1 MPDPHCM
8 AWAAHGVLPLTCAA
22 ITPPLFY
29 QKPIPSLFPSSSTKA
44 DLTTVTMHISYALI
58 TALLTYTVSSQ
69 TVADLVSQLPSCA
82 LLCLATSST
91 AASCGLADYACQC
104 GPARAA
110 ITTSATPC
118 ILSKCSS
125 DDAAS
130 TSHASPSPGRANLLQ
145 RS

>member
-1 MPDPHCM
+1 MGCP
-8 AWAAHGVLPLTCAA
+8 WG
-22 ITPPLFY
+22 PPTDMCCYNTSTLSP
-29 QKPIPSLFPSSSTKA
+29 KLIPSLFPSPSTKA

-58 TALLTYTVSSQ
+58 TALLTSAVSSQ
-69 TVADLVSQLPSCA
+69 TVADLVSQIPSCA